1 MLHVKD
7 SQVFSETL
15 TWVVAK
21 YGVTIGGSF
30 EKMKMKKLRVKKRLV
45 KDRCFNPGFPYL
57 F

>member
-30 EKMKMKKLRVKKRLV
+30 EKMKMKKLNVW
-45 KDRCFNPGFPYL
+45 
-57 F
+57 